1 MAARFAVSA
10 FAALMFVA
18 CQPQQ
23 QAAQTPAEP
32 AAPVQVAE
40 PATPAEPLDPFVVSI
55 DAQRWSILI
64 DKGIDGVR
72 ETSGSDALYEDQ
84 LFRAD
89 VALKSGAA
97 NLIELRNEI
106 CGKGLLT
113 GDACKLPDF
122 PAWTREPPQV
132 GVTVQQIDERSQWL
146 SKASDPFTALGCEAG
161 RKATKDDLFCSV
173 E

>member
-1 MAARFAVSA
+1 MRILLASAV
-10 FAALMFVA
+10 LMLAA

-23 QAAQTPAEP
+23 RAAQQQPAATPPAEP
-32 AAPVQVAE
+32 AAPS
-40 PATPAEPLDPFVVSI
+40 EPLDPFVVSI
-55 DAQRWSILI
+55 DAQRWSIII
-64 DKGIDGVR
+64 DKALDGTR
-72 ETSGSDALYEDQ
+72 QASGADALYDNE

-113 GDACKLPDF
+113 GDACKLSDF
-122 PAWTREPPQV
+122 PAWTREPPALD
-132 GVTVQQIDERSQWL
+132 VTVQQTDARSQRL
-146 SKASDPFTALGCEAG
+146 STASDPFTSVGCEAG